1 MFQCYL
7 FSISVHICFFQF
19 LYWHVKCPLLDRLR
33 KEEKQRQELEK
44 SRRKL
49 EGDSTELYDQ
59 IAELQAQIAELRAQ
73 LAKKEDELQA
83 ALARWVK
90 LIWGLAF
97 NFGFIYHFHI
107 CRFITCYILIIFFPP
122 LVGLR
127 GKLHLRMLPRRTFV
141 SWRPSSQSCRKIWS
155 WRKVLVLKLKNTA
168 GTWEKNW
175 RL

>member
-49 EGDSTELYDQ
+49 EGDSTELHDQ

-90 LIWGLAF
+90 PIWGLAF
-97 NFGFIYHFHI
+97 NFCFI
-107 CRFITCYILIIFFPP
+107 CITSIL
-122 LVGLR
+122 LA
-127 GKLHLRMLPRRTFV
+127 TF
-141 SWRPSSQSCRKIWS
+141 
-155 WRKVLVLKLKNTA
+155 
-168 GTWEKNW
+168 
-175 RL
+175 